1 MKKEEK
7 KKFRAI
13 LCYVCNREF
22 SFKIIESH
30 IKQCKNYFT
39 KKNNY
44 FGESEIFILPN
55 EPESFKN

>member
-7 KKFRAI
+7 QKFRGI
-13 LCYVCNREF
+13 MFYVCNREF

-39 KKNNY
+39 KKHNY
-44 FGESEIFILPN
+44 FTGSD
-55 EPESFKN
+55 